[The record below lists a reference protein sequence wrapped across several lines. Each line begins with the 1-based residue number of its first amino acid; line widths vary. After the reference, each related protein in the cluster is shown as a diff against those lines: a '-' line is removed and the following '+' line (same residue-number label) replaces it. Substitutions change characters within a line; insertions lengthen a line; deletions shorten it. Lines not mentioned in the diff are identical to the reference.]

1 MAKTNRISKLYKTR
15 QTAIQ
20 LEKLEHRQLL
30 ATVTG
35 GGEEVGSDIS
45 YQGNVYDQVLMQG
58 AAVSVEADP
67 GQIVRVSWIDG
78 NGDITQGEFS
88 GDGTFTVSLDDFG
101 APAEPENYNQ
111 PGVEYASGHASIT
124 IEGSN
129 SSSNVSVFTVGPTTA
144 ANFGPLDTG
153 VDLDGVADIARITI
167 VADPSQPGGST
178 FGGIRTANAM
188 YSDDTGVVG
197 IAADGVQVQ
206 SVVLIGDIDASNSG
220 IPTLLFGDNSQFGT
234 VQVAG
239 GDLAQSNGEAINDG
253 GFQTISFIDGM
264 TSDGVLRPA
273 GVFTGGPEA
282 WQSATEYRVTALDS
296 STDINIELLSQDEL
310 NAIFTGKTFTEDV
323 TIVGALAPYQVI
335 NAGEFQKNV
344 TFDGDFEGAIN
355 LGSVGGDIIFMG
367 IPTAPETE
375 GVDRTVSSDIT
386 AGSLGGSLIFGS
398 ETDTGDVN
406 YSGTLM
412 TSSMAAGALQVF
424 GDFTGTVTT
433 DGDNDGSFDVGEGA
447 LGDISVSGDFSGN
460 AVGIL
465 GIGNITIGGTLTSA
479 GKDAF
484 YTASND
490 TPDGSS
496 MGAVGTLTVT
506 GDVDQ
511 DAGDSLIN
519 ITNNGSF
526 GAITL
531 GGGTDV
537 GLISIDGSQLGR
549 FNGAID
555 ITAAGDVN
563 VQGIRVSDGALDNLT
578 ITGDGEGDLSLG
590 DIEAAAIDNVT
601 VSGFGEISLNS
612 ITIEAASGI
621 LAFTGNTTVNEDI
634 TVSHQIGALTIN
646 GNADINAN
654 ITSAWMGPVMI
665 DGNVTFADGMGLVSG
680 DGSVGSGRLV
690 SFEVTGNTEFNSAL
704 GANIDLDAGGDFT
717 FGGSVSGMASG
728 TEITA
733 SSLGDLS
740 FSEALSGNGQAVVRD
755 LTVSV
760 TPGSAD
766 DVKEDGSNLGEY
778 SIGNITVES
787 TNTIGV
793 PGSSLFAGN
802 NTFHALGAIGDIS
815 LTGGGSLNAQTPLL
829 SADADKLLF
838 IVGNTSADP
847 TDTPTIDFEGG
858 TVGIGNVSIDVAP
871 EGTDY
876 NTVAFSGYPDAS
888 AQARFTGMN
897 ILSGVH
903 APDDQVNSVDNDIG
917 NIVDLWAAYNTAKI
931 GLDTALDGADRTELF
946 AGITAAETALGV
958 PDDPDTE
965 DVNEATGPYVE
976 LSEAQAAV
984 DAQQKVIDDLRAELD
999 TANDENSAVLE
1010 AERILGAPAP
1020 AGEDPITGATG
1031 LYKDLA
1037 DAMEALDNPVVG
1049 TDGATAVN
1057 AIQAI
1062 RDEIN
1067 VDSEDGG
1074 VEDGGLEQLVED
1086 AEDGL
1091 NTAKAAIA
1099 PAQAN
1104 VNRATDAHAAAV
1116 AANARGTSDDGYTA
1130 AYKTAYIA
1138 DAIFDLERQGIA
1150 NEVTDN
1156 GESVYFTETMTAAAN
1171 NAWNALSADQKEIQ
1185 GYEAYIAASASNTP
1199 TTWDALSTPLDPDGH
1214 ITAGMAAWIGQFISA
1229 DRDTKE
1235 ANGTDDVDTDDDNT
1249 AADIAGA
1256 VVRAETQK
1264 YWDGLEDEDD
1274 DEATAEAEK
1283 AASRAAVIAFAT
1295 READAEIANE
1305 EDADDPTLGAIIT
1318 SLDDH
1323 KAMYNSTLSTA
1334 NEALGE
1340 ADAEEGPGAYGVLFA
1355 AKEALGDPDA
1365 DPDSDPDASAY
1376 ARLNAALEAEAYTAL
1391 VKAVTDAEAKIE
1403 SARTDYINALAAA
1416 NTATTAED
1424 VAAAAADLIPLN
1436 EALAKAQEGVD
1447 AAMKAVTDAKA
1458 EISDDIQTALD
1469 AYDKAKED
1477 LENSGALGLTADEIL
1492 VRNDADLEGT
1502 IGDIDIRN
1510 STTLLTATEVD
1521 NITSGLIVSVESAS
1535 AIVAA
1540 TDVGAVNGV
1549 DSLEAS
1555 KDGVLIGGENDE
1567 LEEDELLVYIV

>member
-1 MAKTNRISKLYKTR
+1 
-15 QTAIQ
+15 
-20 LEKLEHRQLL
+20 
-30 ATVTG
+30 
-35 GGEEVGSDIS
+35 
-45 YQGNVYDQVLMQG
+45 MQG

-111 PGVEYASGHASIT
+111 PGVEYASGLASIT

-129 SSSNVSVFTVGPTTA
+129 SSSNVSVFTVGPTTS

-153 VDLDGVADIARITI
+153 ADLDGVADIARITI

-367 IPTAPETE
+367 IPTEPETE

-590 DIEAAAIDNVT
+590 DIEAAGIDNVT

-646 GNADINAN
+646 GNADINAD
-654 ITSAWMGPVMI
+654 ITSNWMGPVMI

-690 SFEVTGNTEFNSAL
+690 SFEVTGNT
-704 GANIDLDAGGDFT
+704 
-717 FGGSVSGMASG
+717 
-728 TEITA
+728 
-733 SSLGDLS
+733 
-740 FSEALSGNGQAVVRD
+740 
-755 LTVSV
+755 
-760 TPGSAD
+760 
-766 DVKEDGSNLGEY
+766 DV
-778 SIGNITVES
+778 
-787 TNTIGV
+787 
-793 PGSSLFAGN
+793 
-802 NTFHALGAIGDIS
+802 
-815 LTGGGSLNAQTPLL
+815 
-829 SADADKLLF
+829 
-838 IVGNTSADP
+838 
-847 TDTPTIDFEGG
+847 
-858 TVGIGNVSIDVAP
+858 
-871 EGTDY
+871 
-876 NTVAFSGYPDAS
+876 
-888 AQARFTGMN
+888 
-897 ILSGVH
+897 
-903 APDDQVNSVDNDIG
+903 
-917 NIVDLWAAYNTAKI
+917 
-931 GLDTALDGADRTELF
+931 
-946 AGITAAETALGV
+946 
-958 PDDPDTE
+958 
-965 DVNEATGPYVE
+965 
-976 LSEAQAAV
+976 
-984 DAQQKVIDDLRAELD
+984 
-999 TANDENSAVLE
+999 
-1010 AERILGAPAP
+1010 
-1020 AGEDPITGATG
+1020 
-1031 LYKDLA
+1031 
-1037 DAMEALDNPVVG
+1037 
-1049 TDGATAVN
+1049 
-1057 AIQAI
+1057 
-1062 RDEIN
+1062 
-1067 VDSEDGG
+1067 
-1074 VEDGGLEQLVED
+1074 
-1086 AEDGL
+1086 
-1091 NTAKAAIA
+1091 
-1099 PAQAN
+1099 
-1104 VNRATDAHAAAV
+1104 
-1116 AANARGTSDDGYTA
+1116 
-1130 AYKTAYIA
+1130 
-1138 DAIFDLERQGIA
+1138 
-1150 NEVTDN
+1150 
-1156 GESVYFTETMTAAAN
+1156 
-1171 NAWNALSADQKEIQ
+1171 
-1185 GYEAYIAASASNTP
+1185 
-1199 TTWDALSTPLDPDGH
+1199 
-1214 ITAGMAAWIGQFISA
+1214 
-1229 DRDTKE
+1229 
-1235 ANGTDDVDTDDDNT
+1235 
-1249 AADIAGA
+1249 
-1256 VVRAETQK
+1256 
-1264 YWDGLEDEDD
+1264 
-1274 DEATAEAEK
+1274 
-1283 AASRAAVIAFAT
+1283 
-1295 READAEIANE
+1295 
-1305 EDADDPTLGAIIT
+1305 
-1318 SLDDH
+1318 
-1323 KAMYNSTLSTA
+1323 
-1334 NEALGE
+1334 
-1340 ADAEEGPGAYGVLFA
+1340 
-1355 AKEALGDPDA
+1355 
-1365 DPDSDPDASAY
+1365 
-1376 ARLNAALEAEAYTAL
+1376 
-1391 VKAVTDAEAKIE
+1391 
-1403 SARTDYINALAAA
+1403 
-1416 NTATTAED
+1416 
-1424 VAAAAADLIPLN
+1424 
-1436 EALAKAQEGVD
+1436 
-1447 AAMKAVTDAKA
+1447 
-1458 EISDDIQTALD
+1458 
-1469 AYDKAKED
+1469 
-1477 LENSGALGLTADEIL
+1477 
-1492 VRNDADLEGT
+1492 
-1502 IGDIDIRN
+1502 
-1510 STTLLTATEVD
+1510 
-1521 NITSGLIVSVESAS
+1521 
-1535 AIVAA
+1535 
-1540 TDVGAVNGV
+1540 
-1549 DSLEAS
+1549 
-1555 KDGVLIGGENDE
+1555 
-1567 LEEDELLVYIV
+1567 